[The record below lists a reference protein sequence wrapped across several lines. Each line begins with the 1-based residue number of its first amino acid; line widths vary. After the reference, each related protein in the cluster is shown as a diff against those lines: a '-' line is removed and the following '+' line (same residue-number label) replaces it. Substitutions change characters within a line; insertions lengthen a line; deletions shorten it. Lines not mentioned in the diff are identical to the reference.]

1 MSNGRP
7 APAEIAGQ
15 DHTYLLSQARGQSLL
30 EDPTIARPEAAGVT
44 INLPGV
50 VESPLGPVHPTSLQE
65 TEPQIPTRKSIRAIL
80 FAAANTMAQFAQK
93 YRYLRHAGYPRGQ
106 ALRKAR
112 WHIR

>member
-7 APAEIAGQ
+7 APAEVAGQ
-15 DHTYLLSQARGQSLL
+15 DHTYLHSPARGLALL
-30 EDPTIARPEAAGVT
+30 EDPTIARPEPAGAS
-44 INLPGV
+44 INLPRV
-50 VESPLGPVHPTSLQE
+50 VESSIEPVHPTSLYE
-65 TEPQIPTRKSIRAIL
+65 TERPIRTRKSVRGIL

-93 YRYLRHAGYPRGQ
+93 YRYNRHVGYPRGQ

>member
-7 APAEIAGQ
+7 AVGEIAGR
-15 DHTYLLSQARGQSLL
+15 DHEYLLSPARVQALL
-30 EDPTIARPEAAGVT
+30 EDPTIARPEPAGVA
-44 INLPGV
+44 INLPRV
-50 VESPLGPVHPTSLQE
+50 VESPLGPVHPTSLYE
-65 TEPQIPTRKSIRAIL
+65 TEPQIPTRKSLRAIL

-93 YRYLRHAGYPRGQ
+93 YRYNRHVGYPRGQ